1 VQRLLDQGDAVGAF
15 SIVVERGELEDLAR
29 AMQMLGPKPHVSV
42 SVI

>member
-15 SIVVERGELEDLAR
+15 SIVLERGELEDLAR